1 MELHLKQFKELTI
14 FQSLELLYTSKKK
27 NNKAMVY
34 FVDDEDAPQVEL
46 IGVNY
51 ESSRPF
57 LFHSYDTGEQER
69 LTGNRVFIE
78 K

>member
-1 MELHLKQFKELTI
+1 M
-14 FQSLELLYTSKKK
+14 LYISKKK

-34 FVDDEDAPQVEL
+34 FVDLEDAPKVEL

-51 ESSRPF
+51 ESTRPF
-57 LFHSYDTGEQER
+57 LFHSYATGEQER